1 MSRNEKRI
9 RDVLAEFGFR
19 VKSIVWEPVRR
30 GAEMCGPSGGWWVNG
45 DWPVGYSNWHSIPLG
60 DHVNHALTHLF
71 AHLAGD
77 VQDDHLEH
85 ASCRLLMALEQKI
98 TGRG

>member
-30 GAEMCGPSGGWWVNG
+30 GAEMCGPDGGWLIND
-45 DWPVGYSNWHSIPLG
+45 DWPVGYSTDHAIATIREQLG
-60 DHVNHALTHLF
+60 RRRRQ
-71 AHLAGD
+71 AG
-77 VQDDHLEH
+77 EG
-85 ASCRLLMALEQKI
+85 E
-98 TGRG
+98 G